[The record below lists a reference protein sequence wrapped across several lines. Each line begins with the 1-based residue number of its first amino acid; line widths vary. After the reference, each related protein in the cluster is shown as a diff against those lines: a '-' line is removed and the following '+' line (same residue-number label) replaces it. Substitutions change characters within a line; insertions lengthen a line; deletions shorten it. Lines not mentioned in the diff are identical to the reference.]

1 MRGMST
7 AAPLPNDI
15 EALKRLIAE
24 RDAVIVERD
33 RQAKQQYDAL
43 LIRMQLK
50 DAEVSNLALLID
62 KLKLQIAMLKRA
74 RFGASSEKLDT
85 QIEQLELI
93 VEELEAGQS
102 ETVDVIDE
110 IAPAVKAAAVRKPLP
125 EHLPRETVTHAA
137 ACACPACGGQ
147 TLRLIGTDTAEML
160 EYVPERFKVIRHE
173 RPKYACDDCDTLIQ
187 APAPS
192 RPITKGLAGPGLLSY
207 VTISKFCD
215 HLPLYRL
222 SEMLAREG
230 IEISRSTLA
239 EWVGSTSALLGPLVE
254 AIKAHVLKG
263 QKIHTDDTPV
273 PVLQPGRGT
282 TKLGRLWSY
291 VRDDRNAATTEPAAV
306 WFAYSPDR
314 KGVHPQGH
322 LKSFTG
328 FLQADAY
335 AGYESL
341 YNSGQITEV
350 ACWAHAR
357 RKLFEFHAATQSPI
371 AQEALHRIAALY
383 AIEAGIRGKP
393 PDQRKAVR
401 QARAG
406 PMLREFK
413 AWLHAQLVLLS
424 KKAELAKAIH
434 YALGRW
440 AALTRYVDNGTLEI
454 DNNIAENTI
463 RPVALG
469 KKNWMFAGNDEGG
482 KRAANLYSL
491 LGTAKLH
498 GLNPQTYLTYVLT
511 HIADTKINQVD
522 QLLPWNVAST
532 LATEPSTR

>member
-33 RQAKQQYDAL
+33 RRAKQQYDAL

-50 DAEVSNLALLID
+50 DADASNLALLID
-62 KLKLQIAMLKRA
+62 KLKLQSAMLKRA

-291 VRDDRNAATTEPAAV
+291 VRDDRNAGTTEPAAV
-306 WFAYSPDR
+306 WFAYSPD
-314 KGVHPQGH
+314 
-322 LKSFTG
+322 
-328 FLQADAY
+328 
-335 AGYESL
+335 
-341 YNSGQITEV
+341 
-350 ACWAHAR
+350 
-357 RKLFEFHAATQSPI
+357 
-371 AQEALHRIAALY
+371 
-383 AIEAGIRGKP
+383 
-393 PDQRKAVR
+393 
-401 QARAG
+401 ARASI
-406 PMLREFK
+406 PK
-413 AWLHAQLVLLS
+413 
-424 KKAELAKAIH
+424 
-434 YALGRW
+434 
-440 AALTRYVDNGTLEI
+440 
-454 DNNIAENTI
+454 
-463 RPVALG
+463 
-469 KKNWMFAGNDEGG
+469 
-482 KRAANLYSL
+482 
-491 LGTAKLH
+491 
-498 GLNPQTYLTYVLT
+498 
-511 HIADTKINQVD
+511 DT
-522 QLLPWNVAST
+522 
-532 LATEPSTR
+532 

>member
-7 AAPLPNDI
+7 ASPLPNDI

-24 RDAVIVERD
+24 RDAIIVERD
-33 RQAKQQYDAL
+33 LQAKQQYDAL
-43 LIRMQLK
+43 LIRMQQK
-50 DAEVSNLALLID
+50 DAEASNLALLID
-62 KLKLQIAMLKRA
+62 KLKLQIAMLQRA

-85 QIEQLELI
+85 QIAQLELI
-93 VEELEAGQS
+93 VEELEAGQA
-102 ETVDVIDE
+102 ETAGVIADE
-110 IAPAVKAAAVRKPLP
+110 QVPSIKQAAVRKPLP

-137 ACACPACGGQ
+137 ACACPSCGGQ

-173 RPKYACDDCDTLIQ
+173 RPKYACQACDTLIQ

-192 RPITKGLAGPGLLSY
+192 RPITKGIAGPGLLSY
-207 VTISKFCD
+207 VAISKFCD

-239 EWVGSTSALLGPLVE
+239 EWVGSISALLGPLVE
-254 AIKAHVLKG
+254 AIKAHVLKA

-291 VRDDRNAATTEPAAV
+291 VRDDRNAGNTEPAAV

-314 KGVHPQGH
+314 KGLHPQGH
-322 LKSFTG
+322 LKNFTG

-341 YNSGQITEV
+341 YNSGKITEV

-371 AQEALHRIAALY
+371 AA
-383 AIEAGIRGKP
+383 
-393 PDQRKAVR
+393 
-401 QARAG
+401 
-406 PMLREFK
+406 
-413 AWLHAQLVLLS
+413 
-424 KKAELAKAIH
+424 
-434 YALGRW
+434 
-440 AALTRYVDNGTLEI
+440 
-454 DNNIAENTI
+454 
-463 RPVALG
+463 
-469 KKNWMFAGNDEGG
+469 
-482 KRAANLYSL
+482 
-491 LGTAKLH
+491 
-498 GLNPQTYLTYVLT
+498 
-511 HIADTKINQVD
+511 
-522 QLLPWNVAST
+522 
-532 LATEPSTR
+532 

>member
-7 AAPLPNDI
+7 ASPLPNDI
-15 EALKRLIAE
+15 EALKRI
-24 RDAVIVERD
+24 IVERD
-33 RQAKQQYDAL
+33 LHAKQQYDAL
-43 LIRMQLK
+43 LSRMQQK
-50 DAEVSNLALLID
+50 DAEASSLALLID
-62 KLKLQIAMLKRA
+62 KLKLQIAMLNRA
-74 RFGASSEKLDT
+74 RYGASSEKLDT

-93 VEELEAGQS
+93 VEELEAGQA
-102 ETVDVIDE
+102 ETADVLVEKVPKIK
-110 IAPAVKAAAVRKPLP
+110 PPAVRKPLP

-137 ACACPACGGQ
+137 ACACPSCGGQ
-147 TLRLIGTDTAEML
+147 SLRLIGTDTAEML

-173 RPKYACDDCDTLIQ
+173 RPKYACDACETLVQ

-192 RPITKGLAGPGLLSY
+192 RPISKGMAGPGLLSY
-207 VTISKFCD
+207 VMISKFCD

-222 SEMLAREG
+222 SEILAREG

-239 EWVGSTSALLGPLVE
+239 EWVGASSALISPLVE
-254 AIKAHVLKG
+254 SIKAHVLKAE
-263 QKIHTDDTPV
+263 KIHTDDTPV

-291 VRDDRNAATTEPAAV
+291 VRDDRNAANTEPAAV

-322 LKSFTG
+322 LKNFTG

-341 YNSGQITEV
+341 YNSGKITEV

-357 RKLFEFHAATQSPI
+357 RKFFEFHAATPSPI
-371 AQEALHRIAALY
+371 AHEALQRIAKLY
-383 AIEAGIRGKP
+383 AIEADIRGRP
-393 PDQRKAVR
+393 PDDRRKAR

-406 PMLREFK
+406 PLLIELK
-413 AWLHAQLVLLS
+413 VWLQAQLAQLS

-440 AALTRYVDNGTLEI
+440 AALTRYIDNGTLEI

-469 KKNWMFAGNDEGG
+469 KKNWLFAGNDEGG

-498 GLNPQTYLTYVLT
+498 GLNPQTYLAHVLT
-511 HIADTKINQVD
+511 HIADTKVSRID
-522 QLLPWNVAST
+522 ELLPGNVARRW
-532 LATEPSTR
+532 AMDVSTR